1 MAAAG
6 ADRASLLAGSVGS
19 PRRYRHGT
27 SPFSDRFKSEVRR
40 SAMVLV
46 KTPPQPDYG
55 TEITD
60 GDKVAK
66 PAANARQGV
75 SEQNVRYVLAAGL
88 LGVVVVFVLV
98 YAFFFAA

>member
-6 ADRASLLAGSVGS
+6 ADRRSLVSIADWPS
-19 PRRYRHGT
+19 PYRHGT

-55 TEITD
+55 TEIRD
-60 GDKVAK
+60 GDRVDQ

-75 SEQNVRYVLAAGL
+75 TQHNVRNVLAASIA
-88 LGVVVVFVLV
+88 GVVVMFALI
-98 YAFFFAA
+98 YLFFFVA

>member
-1 MAAAG
+1 
-6 ADRASLLAGSVGS
+6 
-19 PRRYRHGT
+19 
-27 SPFSDRFKSEVRR
+27 
-40 SAMVLV
+40 MVLV

-60 GDKVAK
+60 GDTVAK

-88 LGVVVVFVLV
+88 FGVVVVFVLV

>member
-6 ADRASLLAGSVGS
+6 AERRRLLARIVDPPSTY
-19 PRRYRHGT
+19 RRGT

-55 TEITD
+55 TEIRN
-60 GDKVAK
+60 GDQVSE
-66 PAANARQGV
+66 PATNARQGV
-75 SEQNVRYVLAAGL
+75 TEHNVRYMLAAGL
-88 LGVVVVFVLV
+88 AGTVVMFALI
-98 YAFFFAA
+98 YLFFFGA

>member
-6 ADRASLLAGSVGS
+6 ADRRPPLVSIADWPS
-19 PRRYRHGT
+19 PYRHGT

-55 TEITD
+55 TEIRE
-60 GDKVAK
+60 GDRVDQ
-66 PAANARQGV
+66 PATNARQGV
-75 SEQNVRYVLAAGL
+75 TEHNVRYVLLASIT
-88 LGVVVVFVLV
+88 GVVAMFALI
-98 YAFFFAA
+98 YLFFFVA